1 MLHRPETNILLCA
14 QHRVLFY
21 VIIVYQSI
29 HCMKN
34 LYLLFATVFVFASCS
49 EWKYSKGTK
58 WTQPEFK
65 SQRAEITPVKK
76 ESTASTENTEAVA
89 EKEMDTL
96 PAVEKAPQIIP
107 NPTRIAEIKKT
118 KEVED
123 SVAVTTTDPE
133 IVRQAL
139 KAESKGRTSR
149 TLAIISL
156 ALTIFP
162 FFFAG
167 ALVCLIIAIIKGMSS
182 LKARYNTPEG
192 LKMARTGVII
202 SFIVLALYILA
213 LLVLLFLILL
223 LFA

>member
-1 MLHRPETNILLCA
+1 
-14 QHRVLFY
+14 
-21 VIIVYQSI
+21 
-29 HCMKN
+29 MKN

-49 EWKYSKGTK
+49 EWKYSNGTK

-65 SQRAEITPVKK
+65 SQRAEIVPVKK
-76 ESTASTENTEAVA
+76 ESTARTENTEAVA

-123 SVAVTTTDPE
+123 SVSVTTTDPE

-139 KAESKGRTSR
+139 KAEKQGRNSQ
-149 TLAIISL
+149 TLSIISL
-156 ALTIFP
+156 AMTLIP
-162 FFFAG
+162 FFFIG
-167 ALVCLIIAIIKGMSS
+167 ALVCLIISIANGMSS

-192 LKMARTGVII
+192 LKMARTGVTI
-202 SFIVLALYILA
+202 SFIVLGLYILA
-213 LLVLLFLILL
+213 LLALLFLLL
-223 LFA
+223 LLMA